1 MVAKELA
8 KLNTDS
14 LFNLVELWLKMS
26 ATQPKLS
33 KDQRAQGLTQKQLLE
48 YCNDTLKALKDQ
60 KAPKRKLIDRL
71 LVDYYPSGLNALQLA
86 QIDIQMMVDKPN
98 NYSWVS
104 STAKIVKR
112 KDDDDTNSVLE
123 DFIFS
128 LDSQAFLDRLI
139 TNLSN
144 LYLTHIYISRHP
156 NFPLILIRIQMYEY
170 VHFKKTRTANP
181 AVANKNQ
188 PDILSRTPY
197 YLAIPMSSPNLIHSA
212 ANEEDLVSKII
223 LQPSTSSKV
232 SHDLASRL
240 LAGHLMP
247 MEQWISI
254 LWEQQKTISASTH
267 RNWPWGKTRR
277 VLLHLS
283 SSKDQQHSSNQKP
296 CTRPT
301 SHHRKLASSTTSNQH
316 SRNTPLWSPF
326 STESIFLR
334 THFQGRWKLLKS
346 SSDSLATISLQAC
359 TSWLLTA

>member
-1 MVAKELA
+1 
-8 KLNTDS
+8 
-14 LFNLVELWLKMS
+14 MS

-48 YCNDTLKALKDQ
+48 YCNDTLKTLNDQ

-104 STAKIVKR
+104 STAKIVKE
-112 KDDDDTNSVLE
+112 KDDDDTNRAID

-170 VHFKKTRTANP
+170 VHFKKTRTANS

-223 LQPSTSSKV
+223 LQSVEMTLSSTLRQIQLFPNPDPPVRTLEAVHVLKGV
-232 SHDLASRL
+232 SRFGQSLASWTPYADGTVDINPLGTIEDHLSVNPSRL
-240 LAGHLMP
+240 AMGEDKNSLVASLKFKGSTAP
-247 MEQWISI
+247 IESKI
-254 LWEQQKTISASTH
+254 LYDTNKPPQKTRSL
-267 RNWPWGKTRR
+267 NDEQGPG
-277 VLLHLS
+277 S
-283 SSKDQQHSSNQKP
+283 SENQ
-296 CTRPT
+296 T
-301 SHHRKLASSTTSNQH
+301 
-316 SRNTPLWSPF
+316 
-326 STESIFLR
+326 
-334 THFQGRWKLLKS
+334 
-346 SSDSLATISLQAC
+346 
-359 TSWLLTA
+359 